1 VTRGEGKQE
10 VDGGG
15 DGRVAAR
22 GEALCRWQKREVEE
36 QRGFR
41 GRRRE
46 GKGPM
51 DLCAKLKDLRGLAV
65 KQKFPLI

>member
-15 DGRVAAR
+15 DGRAAAG
-22 GEALCRWQKREVEE
+22 GEALRRRQKWEAEE

-46 GKGPM
+46 GKGSK